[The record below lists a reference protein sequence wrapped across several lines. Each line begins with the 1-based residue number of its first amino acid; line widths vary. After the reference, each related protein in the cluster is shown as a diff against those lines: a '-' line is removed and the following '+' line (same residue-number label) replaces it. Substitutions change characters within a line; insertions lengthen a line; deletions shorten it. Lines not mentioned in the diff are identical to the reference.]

1 MLAAFAV
8 TAFNADAK
16 SFKRGVSENAFT
28 LTEEM
33 DVLVPGCSWL
43 YNWANTPTSNADY
56 MSDDTW
62 EFIPMC
68 WNANYNSDNIRNY
81 CKAHPETKYLLG
93 FNEPNFVAQANM
105 TPESAAAAWPQVKAL
120 ADELGLELV
129 GPAVNYSP
137 DGPENDP
144 YTWYAKF
151 VELVGPDAF
160 DYIAIHNYSGGS
172 GGMKDMID
180 RFYSLYGK
188 KIWVTEFCSWSGDNI
203 TAEAQIA

>member
-68 WNANYNSDNIRNY
+68 WNARWTAKCGI
-81 CKAHPETKYLLG
+81 
-93 FNEPNFVAQANM
+93 
-105 TPESAAAAWPQVKAL
+105 AAA
-120 ADELGLELV
+120 
-129 GPAVNYSP
+129 
-137 DGPENDP
+137 
-144 YTWYAKF
+144 
-151 VELVGPDAF
+151 
-160 DYIAIHNYSGGS
+160 
-172 GGMKDMID
+172 DMQT
-180 RFYSLYGK
+180 S
-188 KIWVTEFCSWSGDNI
+188 
-203 TAEAQIA
+203 